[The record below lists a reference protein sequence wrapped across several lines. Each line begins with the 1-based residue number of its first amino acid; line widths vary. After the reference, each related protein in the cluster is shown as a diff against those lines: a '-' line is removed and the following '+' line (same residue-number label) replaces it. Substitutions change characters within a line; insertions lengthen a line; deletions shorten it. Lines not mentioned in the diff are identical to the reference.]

1 MTEETRPRVV
11 IVGAGWSGITLAKT
25 YLQLDSETPITL
37 LEAERTL
44 GGVWSADRAY
54 PELQT
59 QVPYGRYESWDLP
72 MSRTDGVKPERADFI
87 PSCRMH
93 DYLVE
98 LAQKFNVMDKIR
110 FNISV
115 THIERHENGVQ
126 WKLRVTDT
134 SKGAEEEIICDKLVI
149 ATGVHSLHKIPDIP
163 SENFTP
169 LTIHSRFVGQH
180 YHDLHSPD
188 IEVVT
193 VYGGGKS
200 AYDVVQAA
208 SNAEKD
214 VHWVI
219 RTSGA
224 GVGAIVGPEFLG
236 QSTVDSLF
244 TPAMDYLNP
253 HPLRASWW
261 DRFLHSGR
269 NRFGYWL
276 HWGIT
281 GLFSNIFTN
290 LWRYDENERL
300 RSLKPPFLD
309 RIIYWQNAPLLAVS
323 GPELIKKIR
332 AGDGI
337 SIHRAEIVKL
347 SGRTI
352 HLHDGSSLQTDALVY
367 ATGYSIH
374 HPIFSQKDS
383 FELGLPVRI
392 SQIPTIAPDASWPT
406 QDMLDA
412 DKEVLER
419 FPRLRDPPIQPKSPE
434 WTQYWLYRFIVPFPL
449 LQRNDRS
456 LAFVGYLGGGTLS
469 LVADVSALWAVAWLS
484 GRLEIKRPYEEMVQ
498 ECDLL
503 NAFLKRR
510 CINASQAVP
519 YMPFE
524 GLTLMKQMLDEL
536 GLEPPNLGVWRPHF
550 PKAYKGITETWLAK
564 NAEYTQRQ

>member
-11 IVGAGWSGITLAKT
+11 IVGPGWSGITLAKT
-25 YLQLDSETPITL
+25 YLQLDSEAPITL

-59 QVPYGRYESWDLP
+59 QTASNLSEQTL
-72 MSRTDGVKPERADFI
+72 SRHAECTTN
-87 PSCRMH
+87 
-93 DYLVE
+93 LVE

-208 SNAEKD
+208 SNAGKD

-309 RIIYWQNAPLLAVS
+309 RMYVAHSPL
-323 GPELIKKIR
+323 E
-332 AGDGI
+332 
-337 SIHRAEIVKL
+337 
-347 SGRTI
+347 
-352 HLHDGSSLQTDALVY
+352 
-367 ATGYSIH
+367 
-374 HPIFSQKDS
+374 
-383 FELGLPVRI
+383 
-392 SQIPTIAPDASWPT
+392 
-406 QDMLDA
+406 
-412 DKEVLER
+412 
-419 FPRLRDPPIQPKSPE
+419 
-434 WTQYWLYRFIVPFPL
+434 
-449 LQRNDRS
+449 
-456 LAFVGYLGGGTLS
+456 
-469 LVADVSALWAVAWLS
+469 
-484 GRLEIKRPYEEMVQ
+484 
-498 ECDLL
+498 
-503 NAFLKRR
+503 
-510 CINASQAVP
+510 
-519 YMPFE
+519 
-524 GLTLMKQMLDEL
+524 
-536 GLEPPNLGVWRPHF
+536 
-550 PKAYKGITETWLAK
+550 
-564 NAEYTQRQ
+564 